1 MTSEATRNYRVV
13 QWATGNIGMRA
24 LRAIIEHPK
33 LKLVA
38 VYVTSEAKAG
48 RDAGELCG
56 LGPVGVRAT
65 RSIADVLRA
74 KPDCVLYMPQ
84 ACNFD
89 ELCQLL
95 ESGANV
101 ITTRSEFLDPASL
114 DSGLRERIEAACQ
127 RGQSSLHS
135 TGVSPGFITE
145 AVPLVL
151 TSIQRRLDRLHIHE
165 FADVS
170 SRNSPSMLFEIM
182 GFGQEPPPPAALMGR
197 AHYLAQSFGPSLRL
211 VARALGLPLESIS
224 AVSETANAL
233 RDTNIAA
240 GTIRGGR
247 VAAQRTTISGMR
259 KGQTLLA
266 FSANWYC
273 TTEIDADWQL
283 RDTGWQIQVEGDTPL
298 DIHVRSP
305 VPPERWA
312 QVSPNLTAHRP
323 VNAIPYVCA
332 AAPGI
337 RSTLD
342 LPQIIADLSEPPTFH

>member
-1 MTSEATRNYRVV
+1 MTSYRVV
-13 QWATGNIGMRA
+13 QWATGNIGMRS
-24 LRAIIEHPK
+24 LRAVIEHPK
-33 LKLVA
+33 LQLVG
-38 VYVTSEAKAG
+38 VYVTSEAKEG

-56 LGPVGVRAT
+56 LPANGIRAT
-65 RSIADVLRA
+65 RSIAEIIRQ

-84 ACNFD
+84 ACDFD

-95 ESGANV
+95 EAGVNV
-101 ITTRSEFLDPASL
+101 ITTRHEFLHPASL
-114 DSGLRERIEAACQ
+114 DGAMRERIEQACQ
-127 RGQSSLHS
+127 RGNSSIHS

-182 GFGQEPPPPAALMGR
+182 GFGQEPPPPAALAGR
-197 AHYLAQSFGPSLRL
+197 AHYLAQSFGPSLHL
-211 VARALGLPLESIS
+211 VAQALGLPLESVS

-233 RDTNIAA
+233 RDTAIAA
-240 GTIRGGR
+240 GTIRAGR
-247 VAAQRTTISGMR
+247 VAAQRTTVSGVR

-273 TTEIDADWQL
+273 TKDIDADWQL
-283 RDTGWQIQVEGDTPL
+283 RDTGWHIQVEGDTPL
-298 DIHVRSP
+298 DIQARSP
-305 VPPERWA
+305 VPAERWA

-337 RSTLD
+337 RTTLD
-342 LPQIIADLSEPPTFH
+342 LPQIIADLSEARTFH